1 MKKNA
6 YPRYLDA
13 LLVKHL
19 APNNSKA
26 RLEAIEYIKKID
38 SKIDNK
44 IEKGNS
50 KASTIN

>member
-13 LLVKHL
+13 LLMKHL
-19 APNNSKA
+19 APDNSKA
-26 RLEAIEYIKKID
+26 RIEAIRYIK
-38 SKIDNK
+38 KIDNK

-50 KASTIN
+50 KTSTNN

>member
-19 APNNSKA
+19 APDNSKS
-26 RLEAIEYIKKID
+26 RLEAIRYIEKIN
-38 SKIDNK
+38 KK

-50 KASTIN
+50 KTSDKV

>member
-13 LLVKHL
+13 LLTKTFYPE
-19 APNNSKA
+19 ASKQH
-26 RLEAIEYIKKID
+26 LEAVRYIEKVNK
-38 SKIDNK
+38 K

-50 KASTIN
+50 KTSSKV